1 MDATAVSLL
10 DEDTVYAL
18 VRDDTT
24 ISAASKTQYLGKLQ
38 YLVNTCGRGM
48 AWLLCH
54 PEECV
59 ECVLADRRRR
69 SKRHTGDNDVADD
82 VVLPAQTLRAYCCAV
97 SSAFNRMSR
106 DQRRAVGPD
115 ALRGWRAIMERASS
129 VIHKKYSNNEA
140 SETQRSNFV
149 PWEELI
155 ARRDQLG
162 ADPRTYC
169 GRTHLLLSFLTYLPP
184 MRTSDLG
191 SLRLLR
197 RCDVDAGNYDADD
210 LKSSNHVI
218 MEDDAPQAVLTVNEY
233 KTANHYRRLEA
244 EIREKRRERR
254 RKKREFF
261 LDDEDEEKM
270 RIAEEDDAADEER
283 PLNMPPDRAASRSGP
298 LPEPLVALLAHSL
311 AECPREWVFVNS
323 SGGPFVLN
331 SFNKMVS
338 RDLTAAFEGKK
349 NVTVNLVRHA
359 AATWLDKHH
368 RRDTKTRQYFRKW
381 MMHSQSMQYD
391 YVLRKNMEDSGRV
404 ADAIAE
410 AEDEAEDE
418 AVDEAEDEAVD
429 VADVATEGKKKTLRR
444 TMSF

>member
-1 MDATAVSLL
+1 MAT

-18 VRDDTT
+18 IRDDTG
-24 ISAASKTQYLGKLQ
+24 ISEASKTQYLGKLQ

-48 AWLLCH
+48 PWLLRH

-59 ECVLADRRRR
+59 RMLTEQRRCQRR
-69 SKRHTGDNDVADD
+69 HHKEEEDEA
-82 VVLPAQTLRAYCCAV
+82 VLPAQTLRAYCCAV

-129 VIHKKYSNNEA
+129 VIHKKYSSNEA
-140 SETQRSNFV
+140 SETQRANFV
-149 PWEELI
+149 PWEDLV

-162 ADPRTYC
+162 ADPRTYG
-169 GRTHLLLSFLTYLPP
+169 GRTHLLLSFLTHLPP

-197 RCDVDAGNYDADD
+197 RQDVEAGNYGREE
-210 LKSSNHVI
+210 LKNSNHVI
-218 MEDDAPQAVLTVNEY
+218 MAEDHGVLTVNEY
-233 KTANHYRRLEA
+233 KTANHYRRLEE

-254 RKKREFF
+254 RRKREFF

-270 RIAEEDDAADEER
+270 RAAEEDDAAEEER
-283 PLNMPPDRAASRSGP
+283 PLNMPPDRSASRTGP
-298 LPEPLVALLAHSL
+298 LPEPLFALLAYSL
-311 AECPREWVFVNS
+311 SECPREWVFVNS

-349 NVTVNLVRHA
+349 NLTVNLVRHA
-359 AATWLDKHH
+359 AATWLDQHH
-368 RRDTKTRQYFRKW
+368 RRDAKLRQYFRKW

-391 YVLRKNMEDSGRV
+391 YVLRKNMEDAERV
-404 ADAIAE
+404 ADAIE
-410 AEDEAEDE
+410 AACDDGGDDDEARRG
-418 AVDEAEDEAVD
+418 AL
-429 VADVATEGKKKTLRR
+429 TGPSLRR
-444 TMSF
+444 TRSL